1 MCMVMTMSM
10 VVTVTMI
17 VAAVLMTWLHYSCNR
32 IAKLL
37 NGSLECRL

>member
-17 VAAVLMTWLHYSCNR
+17 VAAVLMTRCDDSCNWV
-32 IAKLL
+32 
-37 NGSLECRL
+37 S